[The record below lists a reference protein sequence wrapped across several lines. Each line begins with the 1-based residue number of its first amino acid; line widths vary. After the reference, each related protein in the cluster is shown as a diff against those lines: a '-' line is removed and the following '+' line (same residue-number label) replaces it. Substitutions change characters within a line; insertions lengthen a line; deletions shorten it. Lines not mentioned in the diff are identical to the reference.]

1 MKIRILSLLIISTF
15 ALSANAQFLR
25 GGLNFANV
33 TITNDGDIDYNKMLT
48 SYQLGIIGDFKIL
61 PVLYIQPGI
70 VFSGKGS
77 KTESGDPNGPTWYK
91 AATNPKYIEIPVN
104 LVFKTPKGP
113 VKFFA
118 GAGPYIA
125 IGVAGKN
132 KVDGRYLN
140 AAFSSEENIK
150 WSDDDPSTL
159 NYEEGAGYGILK
171 RVDYGL
177 NATAG
182 IEFTKALL
190 SINYGLGMAKLQSGS
205 NNRADDLNKHR
216 VISVTLGIRLD

>member
-1 MKIRILSLLIISTF
+1 MKIRILSLLAISLFT
-15 ALSANAQFLR
+15 LSARAQFLR

-33 TITNDGDIDYNKMLT
+33 TITNDGNIDNNKMLT
-48 SYQLGIIGDFKIL
+48 SYQLGIIGDFKIM

-70 VFSGKGS
+70 VYSGKGS

-91 AATNPKYIEIPVN
+91 ASSNPKYIEIPVT
-104 LVFKTPKGP
+104 LVFKTPTGP

-132 KVDGRYLN
+132 KVDGRYLG
-140 AAFSSEENIK
+140 AAFSSEEDIK
-150 WSDDDPSTL
+150 WSNDDPSTL
-159 NYEEGAGYGILK
+159 NYEEGAGYGVLK
-171 RVDYGL
+171 RFDYGL

-190 SINYGLGMAKLQSGS
+190 SLNYGFGLAKLQSGS
-205 NNRADDLNKHR
+205 NSNADDLNKHR
-216 VISVTLGIRLD
+216 VISLTLGIRLK